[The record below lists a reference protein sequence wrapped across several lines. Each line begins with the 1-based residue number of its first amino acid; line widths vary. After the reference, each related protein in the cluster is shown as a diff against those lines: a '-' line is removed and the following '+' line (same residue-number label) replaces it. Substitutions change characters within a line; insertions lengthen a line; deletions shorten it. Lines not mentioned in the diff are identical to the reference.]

1 MSTTGEPVTEP
12 EEDGRIV
19 VGVDG
24 SEGSLH
30 ALSWAGREARRR
42 GATLEVVVAWTYP
55 TPVLLVPVAPDPPQ
69 VKELRKQA
77 HDLVDHA
84 LEKTADDVAGVDVER
99 RIVEGDTSA
108 VLIERAKE
116 ADLLVV
122 GSRGLGGF
130 RGLLLG
136 SVSQQCVQHAKT
148 PVVVVPPPD
157 DS

>member
-1 MSTTGEPVTEP
+1 MSDADEG
-12 EEDGRIV
+12 DGGRVV

-24 SEGSLH
+24 SPGSLQ
-30 ALSWAGREARRR
+30 ALSWAGREARLRN
-42 GATLEVVVAWTYP
+42 ATLEVVAAWTYP

-69 VKELRKQA
+69 VKTLRKHA
-77 HDLVDHA
+77 REMIEHA
-84 LEKTADDVAGVDVER
+84 LEKVADDVDGVDIDLRV
-99 RIVEGDTSA
+99 VEGDTPA
-108 VLIERAKE
+108 VLLERAKG

-136 SVSQQCVQHAKT
+136 SVSQQCVQHAT
-148 PVVVVPPPD
+148 SPVLVVPAPD